1 MRLIVPIIIIIG
13 VVIFQSVF
21 IVQEIS
27 QAIVLQ
33 FGDPKKIIT
42 KAGLNFKLPF
52 IQNVVYLDK
61 RILNLDS
68 APEEVI
74 AADQKRLIVD
84 AIARFKIV
92 DPLKFY
98 ISVGNERVARS
109 RLSTIINSRIRGVLG
124 TQELA
129 TLLSTDRAKQ
139 MAIIQNDVNTEAKT
153 LGIQIVV
160 IGVFLFQSIVIV
172 QEINQAIVLQFG
184 DPKKIISKAGLNFKL
199 PFIQNVVFLDKRIL
213 NLDNAPQ
220 EVIAADQKRLIV
232 DAIARFKIVDPLKF
246 YISVGNERVAR
257 SRLSTIINSR
267 IRGVL
272 GTQELATLLSTD
284 RAKQM
289 AINQNDVNTEAKTL
303 GIQIVDVRIKRAD
316 LPPANSDAIYKR
328 MQTEREREAKEFRAQ
343 GAEIAQ
349 KIRSTADKYVTV
361 LLANPNKKSEIMK
374 GEGDGQRNKIFA
386 NAFGQDPQFF
396 AFYRA
401 MQAYETALIGG
412 ETSLVLSPDSEFF
425 KFFGK
430 AMKPR

>member
-1 MRLIVPIIIIIG
+1 MKAVKFVVPAIILVG
-13 VVIFQSVF
+13 VVIFQSLF

-33 FGDPKKIIT
+33 FGDPKKIVT

-61 RILNLDS
+61 RILNLDND
-68 APEEVI
+68 PEEVI

-84 AIARFKIV
+84 AFARFKIV

-129 TLLSTDRAKQ
+129 TLLSTDRARQ
-139 MAIIQNDVNTEAKT
+139 MQIIQSQVNEEAKNF
-153 LGIQIVV
+153 GI
-160 IGVFLFQSIVIV
+160 
-172 QEINQAIVLQFG
+172 N
-184 DPKKIISKAGLNFKL
+184 
-199 PFIQNVVFLDKRIL
+199 
-213 NLDNAPQ
+213 
-220 EVIAADQKRLIV
+220 
-232 DAIARFKIVDPLKF
+232 
-246 YISVGNERVAR
+246 
-257 SRLSTIINSR
+257 
-267 IRGVL
+267 
-272 GTQELATLLSTD
+272 
-284 RAKQM
+284 
-289 AINQNDVNTEAKTL
+289 
-303 GIQIVDVRIKRAD
+303 IVDVRIKRAD
-316 LPPANSDAIYKR
+316 LPPANSEAIYKR

-349 KIRSTADKYVTV
+349 KIRSTADKDVTV
-361 LLANPNKKSEIMK
+361 ILAQANKKSEIMK

-386 NAFGQDPQFF
+386 NAFGRDPQFF

-401 MQAYETALIGG
+401 MQAYEKALIGG
-412 ETSLVLSPDSEFF
+412 ETSLVLSPDSDFF

-430 AMKPR
+430 SIKPNIKR